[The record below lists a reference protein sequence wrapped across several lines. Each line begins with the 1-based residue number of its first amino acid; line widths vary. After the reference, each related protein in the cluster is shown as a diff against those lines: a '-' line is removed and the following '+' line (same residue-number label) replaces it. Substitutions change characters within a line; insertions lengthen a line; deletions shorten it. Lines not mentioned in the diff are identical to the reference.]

1 MDKRLS
7 SSIDLRR
14 RAGLRRGLAAFLLA
28 AIALAF
34 LSLPALAEGRFALV
48 IGNGAYKG
56 VPALANPPN
65 DAKDIAAALKSLGF
79 TVTLGIDLDQAG
91 MQRAIAEF
99 AGQAAE
105 ADASLFYY
113 AGHGVQ
119 LAGRNYLI
127 PVGAELRTPAD
138 IGART
143 IALDPVLAELGKGR
157 GSHFIFLDACRN
169 NPFAKSGVTLP
180 SAGLARVGR
189 LPDSSSPSRP
199 SPTTSLSTAPAATAR
214 LRRLCSDT
222 WRRPAPTSPA

>member
-1 MDKRLS
+1 
-7 SSIDLRR
+7 
-14 RAGLRRGLAAFLLA
+14 LAVFLLA

-91 MQRAIAEF
+91 MQRTIAEF

-113 AGHGVQ
+113 AGARRPARGPQ
-119 LAGRNYLI
+119 LSDPRRPQSCARPPTSGRARSRSIRCSQNWGRAGAAI
-127 PVGAELRTPAD
+127 SSFSTPA
-138 IGART
+138 AT
-143 IALDPVLAELGKGR
+143 IP
-157 GSHFIFLDACRN
+157 
-169 NPFAKSGVTLP
+169 
-180 SAGLARVGR
+180 
-189 LPDSSSPSRP
+189 SPSR
-199 SPTTSLSTAPAATAR
+199 A
-214 LRRLCSDT
+214 
-222 WRRPAPTSPA
+222 